1 MYRSRLTNLAVGL
14 LIAVVLA
21 TNGCTFVPQWAL
33 PSASDTSHTAKLAA
47 AVESFNLAE
56 SELPPTTP
64 EVKTARNEDGT
75 LQSKSSRATLPEN
88 SESPELK
95 AFIAELEKYP
105 EIDLADR
112 NELLQQLHQ
121 TKPNLLEAVIRQ
133 YRANLA
139 FQRQRK
145 EKDRE
150 LADTKA
156 TAEAAKAE
164 TSPATPPAATP
175 LAAAESK
182 PPGASPFTLAKLKDK
197 PEKPVETVDLAAA
210 IAVQGALPLLP
221 DEPDSSAKPAVNPP
235 RLSIADRLMK
245 MDRSSDSK
253 PESQV
258 VAASFETQPPAD
270 WRDQL
275 KVAIE
280 ALESSVNQAPDS
292 PEEISDHARL
302 RLLCL
307 AAQRRDEAL
316 RPIPTLDSEMTEFWS
331 KEVFGL
337 AALLDT
343 EMISDPVQRLSEAKV
358 HFEEAVNHLGESA
371 PLVVRNL
378 AFITK
383 VVSYGVYTTFESC
396 EFKPGQRVGLYV
408 EMENFTSKEVPQ
420 GFHTSLKSSYE
431 ITDNRGQRVAV
442 DEFLP
447 NRETCRNRRRDYFVF
462 YEFSMPERIY
472 PGEYTLQLTVTDV
485 NSQKVGQSKVQF
497 YIKDEN
503 D

>member
-1 MYRSRLTNLAVGL
+1 MYRLRLTNLAVGL
-14 LIAVVLA
+14 LIAGMLA
-21 TNGCTFVPQWAL
+21 TNGCMFVPRWARL
-33 PSASDTSHTAKLAA
+33 PRSDRSHTAKLAA
-47 AVESFNLAE
+47 AAESFDRAG
-56 SELPPTTP
+56 SELPATTR
-64 EVKTARNEDGT
+64 EVETARDEDGT
-75 LQSKSSRATLPEN
+75 LRSKSGHATLPEN
-88 SESPELK
+88 SESLELK
-95 AFIAELEKYP
+95 AFVAELEEYP

-121 TKPNLLEAVIRQ
+121 TEPSLLGAVIRQ

-145 EKDRE
+145 EKERE

-156 TAEAAKAE
+156 TAEAE
-164 TSPATPPAATP
+164 TTVAMPPSASSAV
-175 LAAAESK
+175 AAEAK
-182 PPGASPFTLAKLKDK
+182 PPGASPPTLAEAKDK

-210 IAVQGALPLLP
+210 GIAVQSGPPGPP
-221 DEPDSSAKPAVNPP
+221 DKQGSSAKPAVDPP

-245 MDRSSDSK
+245 TDRSSAGK

-258 VAASFETQPPAD
+258 VAASFEAKPPAD

-275 KVAIE
+275 KAAIE
-280 ALESSVNQAPDS
+280 ALKSSVNETPDS

-316 RPIPTLDSEMTEFWS
+316 RPIPTLDSDMTEFWS

-343 EMISDPVQRLSEAKV
+343 EMISDPAHRLSEAKG
-358 HFEEAVNHLGESA
+358 HFEEAVNRLGESA

-378 AFITK
+378 AFISK
-383 VVSYGVYTTFESC
+383 VVSYGVYTTFDSY
-396 EFKPGQRVGLYV
+396 EFTPGQRVGLYV
-408 EMENFTSKEVPQ
+408 EIENFTSKEGPQ
-420 GFHTSLKSSYE
+420 GFHTSLKSSYQ
-431 ITDNRGQRVAV
+431 ILDNRGQRVAV
-442 DEFLP
+442 EEFVP
-447 NRETCRNRRRDYFVF
+447 NQENCRNRRRDYFIF

-472 PGEYTLQLTVTDV
+472 SGEYTLQLTVTDV
-485 NSQKVGQSKVQF
+485 NSQKVGQSQVRF
-497 YIKDEN
+497 YIKDERG
-503 D
+503 

>member
-1 MYRSRLTNLAVGL
+1 MYRLCLTNLAVGL
-14 LIAVVLA
+14 LIAAVLA
-21 TNGCTFVPQWAL
+21 ANGCMFVPRWARL
-33 PSASDTSHTAKLAA
+33 SRPDKSHTARLAA
-47 AVESFNLAE
+47 AVESFDQIEA
-56 SELPPTTP
+56 
-64 EVKTARNEDGT
+64 TAPRTVPDADNPRDEGGT
-75 LQSKSSRATLPEN
+75 LASKSDHAASLEN

-95 AFIAELEKYP
+95 AFIAELEQYP

-121 TKPNLLEAVIRQ
+121 TEPDLLKAVIRQ

-139 FQRQRK
+139 FQRQRR

-156 TAEAAKAE
+156 TAEASA
-164 TSPATPPAATP
+164 ATPPAASGVV
-175 LAAAESK
+175 AAEAK
-182 PPGASPFTLAKLKDK
+182 PRGDSSPTLGEPKNK

-210 IAVQGALPLLP
+210 GVAVGGALPRLP
-221 DEPDSSAKPAVNPP
+221 DKQGSLAKPAVDPP
-235 RLSIADRLMK
+235 RLSMADRLLNT
-245 MDRSSDSK
+245 DRSPDGK
-253 PESQV
+253 PESPV
-258 VAASFETQPPAD
+258 VAASFEAKPPAD

-275 KVAIE
+275 KATIE
-280 ALESSVNQAPDS
+280 ALESSVNQTPDS

-337 AALLDT
+337 AALLNT
-343 EMISDPVQRLSEAKV
+343 EMISDPAHRKSEAKV
-358 HFEEAVNHLGESA
+358 HFEEAVNRLGESA
-371 PLVVRNL
+371 PLLVRNL

-383 VVSYGVYTTFESC
+383 VVSYGVYTTFESY
-396 EFKPGQRVGLYV
+396 EFTPGQRVGLYV
-408 EMENFTSKEVPQ
+408 EIENFTSKEGPQ
-420 GFHTSLKSSYE
+420 GFHTSLKSGYQILDS
-431 ITDNRGQRVAV
+431 RGQRVAV
-442 DEFLP
+442 DEFVP
-447 NRETCRNRRRDYFVF
+447 NQENCRNRRRDYFIF

-497 YIKDEN
+497 YIEDQN